1 MTPEQEAMLVARYDE
16 ADAIRQDLASR
27 RIAVRKEADAA
38 ADAVR
43 LRHAPALAE
52 LGTRLAAA
60 EAALDD
66 ARLAI
71 GRSHALLGRR
81 VSCPSIS
88 SGAFGRPRLPARRG
102 VIECFAPGDSFI
114 GRRPPYPG
122 QVVVRLLRADGQPS
136 ATVIGMDDGELPP
149 HWTIDE
155 NSERK
160 TS

>member
-71 GRSHALLGRR
+71 GRSHALLGSRA
-81 VSCPSIS
+81 SCPPIA
-88 SGAFGRPRLPARRG
+88 SGAIGRPGLPARRG
-102 VIECFAPGDSFI
+102 VIECFATGDAFT
-114 GRRPPYPG
+114 GRMTPYPG
-122 QVVVRLLRADGQPS
+122 QIVIRVLRADGQPG
-136 ATVIGMDDGELPP
+136 ATVVGMEDGRLPP

-155 NSERK
+155 DQER
-160 TS
+160 SAS